1 MLVDIGGLR
10 LAVQDGGTGLPVM
23 LLHGFPL
30 SSQIWDP
37 IRPEL
42 EQACRLVTPDLRG
55 MGQSDKPA
63 GTYDMDTLAEDVARL
78 ADAIGLGRFVLGG
91 HSMGGY
97 VALRFAACWPDRL
110 IGLVLMDTKAEAD
123 PPPGRVVRQ
132 EAIAEI
138 ARYGADRY
146 LDGFAPRLV
155 GRTSHQDRPELLGR
169 LRAIAAGTPAHV
181 LEGCQRGML
190 QRPDSTPLL
199 PSLEVP
205 ALVVVGEE
213 DTFVPRGTA
222 HAMAAELRW
231 GTFVAIPGAGH
242 TPSMEQPA
250 ACGRTLLD
258 FLRTAGE
265 FGPAPNL
272 RPEPRA
278 EGGAT
283 P

>member
-37 IRPEL
+37 VRPEL
-42 EQACRLVTPDLRG
+42 EPRCRLVTPDLRG
-55 MGQSDKPA
+55 MGLSDKPA
-63 GTYDMDTLAEDVARL
+63 GSYDMDTLAEDIVHL
-78 ADAIGLGRFVLGG
+78 VDVIGLDRFVLGG

-97 VALRFAACWPDRL
+97 VTLRFAARWPDRL
-110 IGLVLMDTKAEAD
+110 LGLIFMDTKAEAD

-132 EAIAEI
+132 ESIAEI
-138 ARYGADRY
+138 ARYGAERY
-146 LDGFAPRLV
+146 LDGFTPRLV
-155 GRTSHQDRPELLGR
+155 GRTSHQERPELLGR

-181 LEGCQRGML
+181 LEGCQHGML
-190 QRPDSTPLL
+190 QRTDSTPLL
-199 PSLEVP
+199 PSLDVP

-213 DTFVPRGTA
+213 DTFVPLGTA
-222 HAMAAELRW
+222 QAMAAELRW
-231 GTFVAIPGAGH
+231 GTLVAIPGAGH

-250 ACGRTLLD
+250 ACGQALVD
-258 FLRTAGE
+258 FLRVAGE
-265 FGPAPNL
+265 PGPAPNL
-272 RPEPRA
+272 RPGPRA
-278 EGGAT
+278 EGGSA